1 MIKQT
6 LRFIFTFLYSFNLK
20 RIKVRISSSIL
31 LNLQTKFEGNNVI
44 HPNCNILSSSIGFG
58 TYMGSNC
65 ELPNIEIGR
74 FCSISANVKV
84 LPYTHP
90 TKTFVSS
97 HPSFYSLIKQA
108 NFTYVK
114 SQKFEESLYFNKT
127 ERVFARIGNDVWIG
141 ENVMIKGGVKIGD
154 GAIIAAGSV
163 VTKDVV
169 PYAIVA
175 GVPAKIIRFRFTDS
189 QIESLLKIKW
199 WDWPEDLVKV
209 NVVNLCSGIN
219 DGLVNLESND

>member
-1 MIKQT
+1 MIKQII
-6 LRFIFTFLYSFNLK
+6 RFIFTFFYSLYLK
-20 RIKVRISSSIL
+20 SSKVRISSSIL
-31 LNLQTKFEGNNVI
+31 LNLRTKFEGNNVI

-74 FCSISANVKV
+74 FCSIAANVKV

-90 TKTFVSS
+90 TKTFVSI
-97 HPSFYSLIKQA
+97 HPSFYSTLKQA
-108 NFTYVK
+108 DFTYVK
-114 SQKFEESLYFNKT
+114 FQKFEETLFFNKSKN
-127 ERVFARIGNDVWIG
+127 VFARIGNDVWIG
-141 ENVMIKGGVKIGD
+141 ENVMIKGGVNIGD

-175 GVPAKIIRFRFTDS
+175 GVPAKIIRFRFTDA

-199 WDWPEDLVKV
+199 WGKDSSWLENHSELF
-209 NVVNLCSGIN
+209 N
-219 DGLVNLESND
+219 DIENFISVLDESN